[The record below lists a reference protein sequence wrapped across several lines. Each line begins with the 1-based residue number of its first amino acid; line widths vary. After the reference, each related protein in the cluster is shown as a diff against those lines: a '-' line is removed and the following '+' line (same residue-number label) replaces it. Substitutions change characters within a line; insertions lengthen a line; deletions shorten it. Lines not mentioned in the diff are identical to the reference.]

1 MLSEVAGLTLPCVL
15 LPTAKILSSDA
26 DIWSSDAEVLSSSA
40 AEKLNSV
47 TEISRSGPEIS
58 SFGADLLINAA
69 EKYSSGVMMC
79 SYAAEAQSSAADT

>member
-15 LPTAKILSSDA
+15 LPTAKILNSDA
-26 DIWSSDAEVLSSSA
+26 DIWSSDAEVLYSPA
-40 AEKLNSV
+40 ATLNSV

-69 EKYSSGVMMC
+69 EKYGSGVMMW
-79 SYAAEAQSSAADT
+79 SYAAEASSSAVDT